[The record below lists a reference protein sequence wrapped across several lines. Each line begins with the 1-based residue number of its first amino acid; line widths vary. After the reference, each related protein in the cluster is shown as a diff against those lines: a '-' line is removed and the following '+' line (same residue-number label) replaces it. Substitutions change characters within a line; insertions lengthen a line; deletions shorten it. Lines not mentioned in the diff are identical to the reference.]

1 MRSWLFQGNPNQF
14 RITEYLTDLD
24 DILWS
29 IRQRQFVD
37 EIKIGDEV
45 FIWRAAGKIKA
56 ISGVVAVGVV
66 TDEPRIR
73 ADDRGGPYWI
83 RPDSGN
89 EYRAGIKL
97 QARLLG
103 KRQTVRA
110 EWLMMDPIL
119 ASHLIFRMRSQ
130 TNYTLTHTQAK
141 RLRALCARTGADWT
155 REESTAG
162 LWLYQSLLG
171 KSISKLPT
179 SPVAEVATMIGRSV
193 GGVYNK
199 LMNFRSIDPR
209 DERKGLPAS
218 SDTDKATWDEF
229 YNADSAQ
236 IDDGRLDE
244 EFRRIWRKEI
254 LEPDDIEE
262 DYQSDK
268 APTRAEVEKRKV
280 RRPGKV
286 KPRSVVVSETKTPP
300 RDRVIGEQAL
310 KNAGYRCEANEAH
323 QTFLRKDGK
332 QFMEK
337 HHLIPMERY
346 YEFERIIDHEC
357 NVVSLCPTC
366 HRQIHLARLSDR
378 KSILD
383 ILLLTRLKELN
394 TYYSVTEEDVRGYY
408 AT

>member
-37 EIKIGDEV
+37 EVKIGDEV

-73 ADDRGGPYWI
+73 ADDRGRPYWI

-110 EWLMMDPIL
+110 EWLTTDPIL

-218 SDTDKATWDEF
+218 SDTDKAAWDEF

-236 IDDGRLDE
+236 IDGGRLDE

-254 LEPDDIEE
+254 LESDDIEE
-262 DYQSDK
+262 HYLVPVKLID
-268 APTRAEVEKRKV
+268 EVLK
-280 RRPGKV
+280 
-286 KPRSVVVSETKTPP
+286 
-300 RDRVIGEQAL
+300 DR
-310 KNAGYRCEANEAH
+310 
-323 QTFLRKDGK
+323 
-332 QFMEK
+332 
-337 HHLIPMERY
+337 
-346 YEFERIIDHEC
+346 
-357 NVVSLCPTC
+357 
-366 HRQIHLARLSDR
+366 ARLQDLGR
-378 KSILD
+378 IQERDEFKALRTLQQKAA
-383 ILLLTRLKELN
+383 LLKAATEAVGTAAAAVSQRAAKQ
-394 TYYSVTEEDVRGYY
+394 SVQRAGQRSRDVFVKI
-408 AT
+408 